1 MIASL
6 CFFFLGLVSRSELRQ
21 VQLHNADIATDA
33 QFQSGQMIVGE
44 KKCVNIK
51 NR

>member
-6 CFFFLGLVSRSELRQ
+6 CFFFFGLVSRSELRQ